1 MKERLSQPPAELSYA
16 NMHVRE
22 SSSISSGGERE
33 SDGLNVHPDSN
44 LGSMKV
50 FSFIQIIS
58 FIADCV
64 KYFRNYFPIKS
75 TEDLLKLA

>member
-1 MKERLSQPPAELSYA
+1 MMERLSQPPAELSYA

-22 SSSISSGGERE
+22 SSVSSGGERE

-44 LGSMKV
+44 LRSMKV
-50 FSFIQIIS
+50 FSFIQIVS

-64 KYFRNYFPIKS
+64 NYFRNYFPIKS